1 MAAEKGN
8 AQAQFNIGNCYY
20 FGMGI
25 AKNKK
30 EALKWWQKAAEQG
43 NETARE
49 NIIAMSFE
57 DDVY

>member
-1 MAAEKGN
+1 
-8 AQAQFNIGNCYY
+8 
-20 FGMGI
+20 MGI
-25 AKNKK
+25 AKNRK